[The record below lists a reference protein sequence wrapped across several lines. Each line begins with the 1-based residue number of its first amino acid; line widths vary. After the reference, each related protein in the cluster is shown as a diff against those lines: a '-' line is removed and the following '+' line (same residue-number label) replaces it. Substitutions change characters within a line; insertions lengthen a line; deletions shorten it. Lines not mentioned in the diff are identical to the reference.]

1 MLIAIDLEFNEL
13 DILFAL
19 LHYPCKSKTWSK
31 WDPMTIGGT
40 PKFVDFTSVIVHPP
54 RDIVIIWNIYCK
66 LNKQWNLNDI
76 MIFQYKFWTQDHL
89 RKIIKIPL
97 LSLIFDQLNFAFS
110 FQRSM
115 FSPSSIL
122 SILLE
127 VLEENFNLVIHF
139 EYLLQIFPL
148 RHPFW
153 VFCCKFSHLVIHF
166 EQRASVWWMLPWPPE
181 QILPPWYVSLSWGH
195 I

>member
-66 LNKQWNLNDI
+66 LDKHWNLNDI

-110 FQRSM
+110 FKRSM
-115 FSPSSIL
+115 FFPSSIL

-127 VLEENFNLVIHF
+127 ILEENFNLVIHF
-139 EYLLQIFPL
+139 EYFVANFPTSSSIL
-148 RHPFW
+148 SSVPLFGECFRDHLNKYCRHDMFLYHE
-153 VFCCKFSHLVIHF
+153 VTYNYII
-166 EQRASVWWMLPWPPE
+166 PP
-181 QILPPWYVSLSWGH
+181 L
-195 I
+195 